1 MRTGPYEDDTF
12 EGRTAAFVC
21 QSSITP
27 LVPPLFGLCPSQ
39 SWQISITKSTFS
51 FMSHPSFK
59 RGDRVVWFRH
69 TLKMIASDSHLDIT
83 LMVARLMELECYDV
97 LALVIKGIW
106 LSPNPD
112 VLPPDLWG

>member
-1 MRTGPYEDDTF
+1 M
-12 EGRTAAFVC
+12 
-21 QSSITP
+21 
-27 LVPPLFGLCPSQ
+27 
-39 SWQISITKSTFS
+39 
-51 FMSHPSFK
+51 
-59 RGDRVVWFRH
+59 
-69 TLKMIASDSHLDIT
+69 T